1 MFLVSSHSVNFEI
14 SPFQNFGS
22 I

>member
-1 MFLVSSHSVNFEI
+1 MNFEI
-14 SPFQNFGS
+14 SSFQNFGS

>member
-1 MFLVSSHSVNFEI
+1 VNFEI
-14 SPFQNFGS
+14 SSFRNFRP